1 MVFLVTIGLP
11 LMIIGPMHMIE
22 TLNQAIQ
29 LWYSVHGHTLK
40 DARYRYSRTLAIS
53 DRMNNPL
60 LSDFS
65 ASMFAEYRLSRVDE
79 VSNSTLNHELRY
91 LRAVFS
97 ELVRLQYLTENPL
110 SQVRQFSVV
119 ETELS
124 YLDRYQIESLFAA
137 LRQSRNESVY
147 WVARICLSTGC
158 RWIEAESLKVH
169 QLVTKPK
176 PGIRYLNTK
185 NGKKRFVPVDPV
197 FMNELMLSIRTSQDK
212 TLFQPCRS
220 AFRSGVKRAGLDLAE
235 QQMTHVLRH
244 TFATHFLMNGG
255 DLFVLQRIL
264 GHSDIKTTMRYSHF
278 APDYLDQAV
287 KYSPTL
293 LTI

>member
-1 MVFLVTIGLP
+1 MYQVTTGQRLRFD
-11 LMIIGPMHMIE
+11 MK
-22 TLNQAIQ
+22 TLNDAIE
-29 LWYSVHGHTLK
+29 LWYKIHGHTLK
-40 DARYRYSRTLAIS
+40 DAKYRYSRTLAIS
-53 DRMNNPL
+53 DRMGNPQL
-60 LSDFS
+60 SEFTARDFSQYRAYRSDF
-65 ASMFAEYRLSRVDE
+65 

-110 SQVRQFSVV
+110 ALVRQFSVV

-124 YLDRYQIESLFAA
+124 YLDRYQIETLFKSL
-137 LRQSRNESVY
+137 RESRSTSVY

-158 RWIEAESLKVH
+158 RWHEAEGLKVH
-169 QLVTKPK
+169 QLVMQPK

-185 NGKKRFVPVDPV
+185 NGKNRFVPVDPA
-197 FMNELMLSIRTSQDK
+197 FMNELRLAIKPSGDK
-212 TLFQPCRS
+212 SLFSSCRS
-220 AFRSGVKRAGLDLAE
+220 AFRSAVSRAGLELAE

-287 KYSPTL
+287 KFSPAL
-293 LTI
+293 IGF

>member
-1 MVFLVTIGLP
+1 MK
-11 LMIIGPMHMIE
+11 
-22 TLNQAIQ
+22 TLNDAIE
-29 LWYSVHGHTLK
+29 LWFKIHGHTLK
-40 DARYRYSRTLAIS
+40 DAKYRFSRTLAIS
-53 DRMNNPL
+53 DRMGNPQ
-60 LSDFS
+60 LSDFTARDFS
-65 ASMFAEYRLSRVDE
+65 QYRADRADS

-110 SQVRQFSVV
+110 AQVRQFSVV

-124 YLDRYQIESLFAA
+124 YLDRYQIEALFNSL
-137 LRQSRNESVY
+137 RDSRNSSVY
-147 WVARICLSTGC
+147 WVARICLITGC
-158 RWIEAESLKVH
+158 RWNEAEGLKVH
-169 QLVTKPK
+169 QLVMQPK

-185 NGKKRFVPVDPV
+185 NGKNRFVPVDPA
-197 FMNELMLSIRTSQDK
+197 FMNELRLAVMPSQDK
-212 TLFQPCRS
+212 SLFQSCRS
-220 AFRSGVKRAGLDLAE
+220 AFRSSVKRAGLDLAE

-287 KYSPTL
+287 KFSPTL
-293 LTI
+293 IGF

>member
-1 MVFLVTIGLP
+1 MFQVTTGQL
-11 LMIIGPMHMIE
+11 LRFDMK
-22 TLNQAIQ
+22 TLNDAIE
-29 LWYSVHGHTLK
+29 LWFKVHGHTLK
-40 DARYRYSRTLAIS
+40 DAKYRYTRTLAIS
-53 DRMNNPL
+53 HRMGNPL
-60 LSDFS
+60 LAGFT
-65 ASMFAEYRLSRVDE
+65 ASMFAEYRMARVDE

-110 SQVRQFSVV
+110 AQVRQFSVV

-124 YLDRYQIESLFAA
+124 YLDRYQIETLFNSL
-137 LRQSRNESVY
+137 RESRNGSVY

-158 RWIEAESLKVH
+158 RWNEAEGLKVH
-169 QLVTKPK
+169 QLVMNPK

-185 NGKKRFVPVDPV
+185 NGKNRFVPVDPA
-197 FMNELMLSIRTSQDK
+197 FMNELRLAVRPSQDK
-212 TLFQPCRS
+212 SLFQSCRS
-220 AFRSGVKRAGLDLAE
+220 AFRSSVKRAGLDLAE

-287 KYSPTL
+287 KFSPTL
-293 LTI
+293 IGF

>member
-1 MVFLVTIGLP
+1 MN
-11 LMIIGPMHMIE
+11 
-22 TLNQAIQ
+22 TLNDAIQ
-29 LWYSVHGHTLK
+29 LWYKIHGHTLK
-40 DARYRYSRTLAIS
+40 DAKYRFSRTLAIS
-53 DRMNNPL
+53 DRMGNPE

-65 ASMFAEYRLSRVDE
+65 ARDFSQYRADRADT

-110 SQVRQFSVV
+110 AQVRQFSVV

-124 YLDRYQIESLFAA
+124 YLDRYQIETLFNSL
-137 LRQSRNESVY
+137 RESRNGSVY
-147 WVARICLSTGC
+147 WVARICLTTGC
-158 RWIEAESLKVH
+158 RWNEAEGLKVH
-169 QLVTKPK
+169 QLVMKPK

-185 NGKKRFVPVDPV
+185 NGKNRFVPVDPT
-197 FMNELMLSIRTSQDK
+197 FMNELRLSTNPSGDK
-212 TLFQPCRS
+212 SLFKSCRS
-220 AFRSGVKRAGLDLAE
+220 AFRSAVSRAGLDLVE

-287 KYSPTL
+287 KFSPTL
-293 LTI
+293 IGF